1 MELPNY
7 EFTDSQN
14 HTISLLGNRIKW
26 VGIFFI
32 ALGVAFGLS
41 GAAGL
46 VESEGALDL
55 IIKPIIS
62 LMAALIFFLSGI
74 WSVNAAKSFTLIVQ
88 TTGSDIL
95 NLMNALGRLLKLYSM
110 QFWLVIG
117 SLVALVIAF
126 AIFVGVG
133 IF

>member
-1 MELPNY
+1 M
-7 EFTDSQN
+7 
-14 HTISLLGNRIKW
+14 
-26 VGIFFI
+26 
-32 ALGVAFGLS
+32 AFGLS